1 MTNYW
6 RMFKKLLTDRLC
18 LRSLQH
24 SDAESLYA
32 YRRHPEVLRYQT
44 WGPQSLQEVVE
55 FINSMSKREF
65 HQTGWH
71 QIAIAL
77 REDDSLIGDCGIH
90 ILEEDARIVEI
101 GITLDPAHQSMGYA
115 SEALNAVL
123 TKLFVELKKHRVIA
137 SVDPLN
143 SPSIALMERIGMRK
157 EGHFVKSLWF
167 KNDWVDDVRFAML
180 AEEWNA
186 K

>member
-1 MTNYW
+1 
-6 RMFKKLLTDRLC
+6 MFPEILTTRLC
-18 LRSLQH
+18 LRSLQ
-24 SDAESLYA
+24 SGDADKLFS

-44 WGPQSLQEVVE
+44 WEPQSLEEVVE
-55 FINSMSKREF
+55 FINSMSARKFNEP
-65 HQTGWH
+65 GWH
-71 QIAIAL
+71 QIALAL
-77 REDDSLIGDCGIH
+77 RDDNNLVGDCGIH
-90 ILEEDARIVEI
+90 ILEEDERIAEI
-101 GITLDPAHQSMGYA
+101 GITLDPAYQSMGYA